1 MKNIDIISALSI
13 PPPELDFVLPGFV
26 AGTVGSLVS
35 PGGVGKSFLGLQI
48 AVQIAA
54 GRDCLGWGLSL
65 NRGRVLYLA
74 SEDPEVALVR
84 RIHAL
89 GEFIAPEV
97 RKTLCENFVLSVPEG
112 FADKL
117 DLLSPSTEHRLS
129 EQSRGFRLVIL
140 DTLRRFHGGNENDAS
155 DMARL
160 MSSLEAVAYEANTTV
175 LFLHHASKHSALNGS
190 ADEQQAS
197 RGSSVLVDNARWQ
210 SYLVTMSE
218 REAKKLQVDESE
230 RKLFVRFGV
239 SKHNYSAPMGDVW
252 FRRCT
257 GGVLRFHRFEKQT
270 ESSGRR
276 TKAKKKDG
284 F

>member
-1 MKNIDIISALSI
+1 MKNIDIISALSV
-13 PPPELDFVLPGFV
+13 PPPDLDFVLPGFV

-35 PGGVGKSFLGLQI
+35 PGGAGKSFLGLQI
-48 AVQIAA
+48 AVQIAT
-54 GRDCLGWGLSL
+54 GTDCLGWGLSL

-97 RKTLCENFVLSVPEG
+97 RKTLCENFVLSVPKG
-112 FADKL
+112 FYDKI
-117 DLLSPSTEHRLS
+117 DLLSPPTEHQLA
-129 EQSRGFRLVIL
+129 EHAQGFRIVIL
-140 DTLRRFHGGNENDAS
+140 DTLRRFHSGNENDAS
-155 DMARL
+155 AMARL
-160 MSSLEAVAYEANTTV
+160 VSSLENVAYETGATI
-175 LFLHHASKHSALNGS
+175 LFLHHASKYAALNGS

-197 RGSSVLVDNARWQ
+197 RGSSVLVDNVRWQ

-218 REAKKLQVDESE
+218 QEAKKLRVDESE

-239 SKHNYSAPMGDVW
+239 SKQNYSAPLEDMW
-252 FRRCT
+252 FRRCI

-270 ESSGRR
+270 ESSGRK
-276 TKAKKKDG
+276 TKGRRKDG

>member
-1 MKNIDIISALSI
+1 MKHIDILDALDSQ
-13 PPPELDFVLPGFV
+13 PPELDFIVPGLV
-26 AGTVGSLVS
+26 GGTVGGLISA
-35 PGGVGKSFLGLQI
+35 GGGGKSFFALQLG
-48 AVQIAA
+48 VQISS
-54 GRDCLGWGLSL
+54 GIDCLDWGVRLAQ
-65 NRGRVLYLA
+65 GKVLYLA
-74 SEDPEVALVR
+74 SEDPECALKR

-89 GEFIAPEV
+89 SEFVPHEARQE
-97 RKTLCENFVLSVPEG
+97 LADNFVLRVPEG
-112 FADKL
+112 LADKL
-117 DLLSPSTEHRLS
+117 DLLSPSTEHRLA
-129 EQSRGFRLVIL
+129 EQAAGYRLVIL
-140 DTLRRFHGGNENDAS
+140 DTLRRFHSGNENDAS
-155 DMARL
+155 AMAHL
-160 MSSLEAVAYEANTTV
+160 VSSLEAVAHTANTTI
-175 LFLHHASKHSALNGS
+175 LFLHHASKYSALNGS

-197 RGSSVLVDNARWQ
+197 RGSSVLVDNVRWQ

-218 REAKKLQVDESE
+218 QEAKKLRVDESE

-239 SKHNYSAPMGDVW
+239 SKQNYSAPLEDMW